1 MIEPTSIKLY
11 TPVSVMYSHK
21 ELKCQLKYEMGVFQ
35 EKFSPFLS
43 KDVRSVQ
50 KQGTYFAWLQNCNSQ
65 ETAQWQFHTEMWF
78 IIDFTS
84 PLPKLQVM
92 E

>member
-1 MIEPTSIKLY
+1 MIEPTSIKMY

-50 KQGTYFAWLQNCNSQ
+50 KQGTYVA
-65 ETAQWQFHTEMWF
+65 
-78 IIDFTS
+78 
-84 PLPKLQVM
+84 
-92 E
+92 